1 MVSKIFERILIVP
14 PLDNPTSCI
23 VTGCKEVL
31 EKQGHHVDV
40 FDTEA
45 WVPVCSA
52 LQLLPITLEHQDTL
66 AAQGLDLISHAVK
79 AVAESKKIQIVLGF
93 PRSPLTADIRADL
106 QAQGITTACWMTE
119 ECTSFPYWRKVIEGY
134 NVVATIQH
142 EPIISEI
149 SVLGHSSV
157 YLPFAAKSA
166 CCTPVST
173 HTAAEDMIVVLG
185 DASDDIANALSSYID
200 RGMVLWG
207 DGWERYEQFMP
218 YYQGKLQSLTRSE
231 RKALYRD
238 AAIIVNIH
246 SANIGSGDAVNM
258 ETFAIA
264 ACGGFQIVDKRTLME
279 GVFSYDELVMFE
291 SPEELSEQISEF
303 IDDRN
308 ARLEYAG
315 NAQRLV
321 LAEHT
326 YEQRM
331 HTLMEAIADET
342 K

>member
-1 MVSKIFERILIVP
+1 MMSNNLEQILIVP

-23 VTGCKEVL
+23 VTGCKEAL
-31 EKQGHHVDV
+31 EKQGQYVEV
-40 FDTEA
+40 FDTEV
-45 WVPVCSA
+45 WGPVCSA
-52 LQLLPITLEHQDTL
+52 LQHLPITLEHQDTL
-66 AAQGLDLISHAVK
+66 AAQGLDLISRAVK
-79 AVAESKKIQIVLGF
+79 AVAESKKIKIVLGF
-93 PRSPLTADIRADL
+93 PRSPLTAEVRKEL
-106 QAQGITTACWMTE
+106 QAQGTTTACWMTE

-142 EPIISEI
+142 EPLISEI

-185 DASDDIANALSSYID
+185 DASDEIANALSSYIG
-200 RGMVLWG
+200 RGIVLWG

-238 AAIIVNIH
+238 AAIIVNLH
-246 SANIGSGDAVNM
+246 SATIGRGDSVNM

-264 ACGGFQIVDKRTLME
+264 ACGGFQLVDKRTLME
-279 GVFSYDELVMFE
+279 GMFSYDELVMFE

-308 ARLEYAG
+308 ARLEYAR

-321 LAEHT
+321 LSEHT
-326 YEQRM
+326 FEQRM
-331 HTLMEAIADET
+331 HTLMQAITGDM

>member
-1 MVSKIFERILIVP
+1 MSKILERILIVP

-23 VTGCKEVL
+23 VTGCKEAL

-40 FDTEA
+40 FDTKA

-52 LQLLPITLEHQDTL
+52 LQHLPITLEHQDTL
-66 AAQGLDLISHAVK
+66 ATQGLDLISHAVK
-79 AVAESKKIQIVLGF
+79 AVAESKKIQFVLGF
-93 PRSPLTADIRADL
+93 PRSPLTADARGEL
-106 QAQGITTACWMTE
+106 QDQNITTACWMTE

-134 NVVATIQH
+134 NVVGTIQH

-149 SVLGHSSV
+149 SMLGHSSV
-157 YLPFAAKSA
+157 YLPFAAKSV

-185 DASDDIANALSSYID
+185 DASDEIANALSSYIG

-207 DGWERYEQFMP
+207 DGWERFEQFMP
-218 YYQGKLQSLTRSE
+218 YYQGKLLSLTRSE

-246 SANIGSGDAVNM
+246 SAKIGNGDAVNM

-279 GVFSYDELVMFE
+279 GMFSYDELVMFE

-315 NAQRLV
+315 NAQRHV

-331 HTLMEAIADET
+331 QTLIQAITDDT

>member
-1 MVSKIFERILIVP
+1 MSKIFEHILIVP
-14 PLDNPTSCI
+14 PLDNSTSCI
-23 VTGCKEVL
+23 VTGCKEAL

-40 FDTEA
+40 FDTKA
-45 WVPVCSA
+45 WLSVCSA
-52 LQLLPITLEHQDTL
+52 FQHLPITLEHQDTL
-66 AAQGLDLISHAVK
+66 AAQGFDLIARAVK
-79 AVAESKKIQIVLGF
+79 AVAESKGIKIVLGF
-93 PRSPLTADIRADL
+93 PRSPLTADVRKEL
-106 QAQGITTACWMTE
+106 QTQAITTACWMTE
-119 ECTSFPYWRKVIEGY
+119 ECTSFPFWRKVIEGY
-134 NVVATIQH
+134 DVVATIQH
-142 EPIISEI
+142 EPLISEV
-149 SVLGHSSV
+149 SVLGHTSV

-185 DASDDIANALSSYID
+185 DASDKIASALSSFIG

-279 GVFSYDELVMFE
+279 GMFSYDELVMFE

-308 ARLEYAG
+308 ARLEYAR

-331 HTLMEAIADET
+331 HTLIQAIADSS